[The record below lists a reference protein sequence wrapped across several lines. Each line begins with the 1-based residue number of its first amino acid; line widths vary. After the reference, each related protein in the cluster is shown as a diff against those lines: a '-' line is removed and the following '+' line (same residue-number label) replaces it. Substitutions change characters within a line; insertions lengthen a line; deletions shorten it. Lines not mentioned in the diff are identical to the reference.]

1 KKLLINQSKPVEWI
15 THIQHSED
23 FQYLYKEVTSES
35 NIKTWVSQSNLSLQK
50 WTIQDNNQTYEGTGC
65 IAPIEE
71 NGWYLLATPNQIDP
85 EKSHE
90 ICLSVEEGFDQS
102 NSVMYFV
109 SSNGKTLAP
118 LGLNAERSEF
128 CSGSYK
134 FAENSGIK
142 FVLISYRE

>member
-1 KKLLINQSKPVEWI
+1 
-15 THIQHSED
+15 
-23 FQYLYKEVTSES
+23 
-35 NIKTWVSQSNLSLQK
+35 
-50 WTIQDNNQTYEGTGC
+50 
-65 IAPIEE
+65 
-71 NGWYLLATPNQIDP
+71 

-142 FVLISYRE
+142 FVLISYREDGKHYFAQMDITAGNQDMPKAEPKVLPLEDIVSMLRRL